1 MGLKKSDGS
10 NVWAMLTVNKM
21 TDKDGNYSGAVA
33 MVSDISG
40 RKAVE
45 NRLTEA
51 RANTK
56 LYLELIEKEIG
67 KMNQIV
73 LGYLDATNDLLD

>member
-1 MGLKKSDGS
+1 MELKKCDGTGL
-10 NVWAMLTVNKM
+10 WAMLAVNKM

-51 RANTK
+51 KAQTE

-67 KMNQIV
+67 KMNQIF
-73 LGYLDATNDLLD
+73 LGYLDTADELID